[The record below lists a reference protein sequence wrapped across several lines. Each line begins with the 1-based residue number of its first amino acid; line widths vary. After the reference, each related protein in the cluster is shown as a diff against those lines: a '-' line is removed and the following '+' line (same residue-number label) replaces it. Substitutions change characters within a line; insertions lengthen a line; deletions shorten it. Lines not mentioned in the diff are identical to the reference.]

1 MDLLFVLLRG
11 LRMALDLLVLLLDV
25 NFFLVS
31 SLVSAL
37 LWLLAAACSLPAATA
52 AGALACWDGL
62 LLSLLSLARAA
73 GSLALGAA
81 QGLAGLLRGCCCGGL
96 EGLKVAGHL
105 LSHLALRGREL
116 LHREL
121 CGLLGCGQAL
131 ARQVGEGLA
140 IGTSL
145 LAYLINSLVNV
156 CLIGTQNLFTLVAA
170 LWDSVASPFL
180 RVTDLLAAFLAHVSS
195 GAIAVSILLWS
206 PCQLAFEL
214 LASIA
219 ELFIS
224 IFFVNIYGLGL
235 LLLII
240 VVSSFVFNPGLLWT
254 LAGYMLSYF
263 NTLPSYHRLQRD
275 VWRLYQVAVLTLGM
289 AMTSQAWRRLVDWSL
304 QVTDWSLQVTNWSR
318 GGRTTNQ
325 ESNQR
330 GAPVLAPRPAA
341 PSRLALA
348 GIGQLPAEHED
359 PLDAEQ
365 VPQAR
370 PALSRSAMA
379 GQRLQL
385 PREEPNTSRGKG
397 PGRQQLNAAAADAE
411 GTPDNDPWMLLKEQE
426 ERKKCVICQDQ
437 TKTVL
442 LLPCRHLC
450 LCQECTEVLLQQA
463 IYQRNCPLCRQMILQ
478 TLNVYL

>member
-1 MDLLFVLLRG
+1 MDLVFALLRA
-11 LRMALDLLVLLLDV
+11 LRMALDLLVLVLDL

-37 LWLLAAACSLPAATA
+37 LWLLAAAFSRPAAAA

-62 LLSLLSLARAA
+62 LLSLVSLARAVS
-73 GSLALGAA
+73 SLALGAL
-81 QGLAGLLRGCCCGGL
+81 QGLAGLLRSCCCGL

-105 LSHLALRGREL
+105 LSHLALRGKEL
-116 LHREL
+116 LHRGL

-131 ARQVGEGLA
+131 ARQVCEGLA

-145 LAYLINSLVNV
+145 LAYLVNSLVNV

-214 LASIA
+214 LASVT
-219 ELFIS
+219 ELFINV
-224 IFFVNIYGLGL
+224 FFVNIYGLGL

-240 VVSSFVFNPGLLWT
+240 GVGAFVLNPGLLWT
-254 LAGYMLSYF
+254 LTGYVLGYF

-304 QVTDWSLQVTNWSR
+304 QVTNWSQ
-318 GGRTTNQ
+318 GGRTMNR

-330 GAPVLAPRPAA
+330 GAAA
-341 PSRLALA
+341 PILRASGPGRLMLA
-348 GIGQLPAEHED
+348 GVGQQQAEHED
-359 PLDAEQ
+359 QPDAEQ
-365 VPQAR
+365 LPQAH
-370 PALSRSAMA
+370 PSLSRSA
-379 GQRLQL
+379 GQRLQA
-385 PREEPNTSRGKG
+385 PREEPSTSRCGKA
-397 PGRQQLNAAAADAE
+397 PRRQQLNAGAGE
-411 GTPDNDPWMLLKEQE
+411 GEDTSDNDPWMLLKEQE

-450 LCQECTEVLLQQA
+450 LCQECTEVLLQQS

>member
-11 LRMALDLLVLLLDV
+11 LRMALDLLVLVLDV

-37 LWLLAAACSLPAATA
+37 LWLLAAACSLPAAAA

-62 LLSLLSLARAA
+62 LLSLASLARAA
-73 GSLALGAA
+73 CCLAVGAL
-81 QGLAGLLRGCCCGGL
+81 QGLAGLLRGCCCGL

-105 LSHLALRGREL
+105 LSHLTLRGKEL
-116 LHREL
+116 LHRGL

-131 ARQVGEGLA
+131 ARQVCEGLA
-140 IGTSL
+140 ISTSL
-145 LAYLINSLVNV
+145 LAYLVNSLINV
-156 CLIGTQNLFTLVAA
+156 CLIGTQNLFTLLGA
-170 LWDSVASPFL
+170 LWDSVAGPFL

-214 LASIA
+214 LASVA
-219 ELFIS
+219 ELFIN

-240 VVSSFVFNPGLLWT
+240 VVSAFVFNPGLLWT
-254 LAGYMLSYF
+254 LTGYVLGYF

-304 QVTDWSLQVTNWSR
+304 QVTNWSR
-318 GGRTTNQ
+318 GGRTMNR

-330 GAPVLAPRPAA
+330 GAAAPAPRPTA
-341 PSRLALA
+341 PSR
-348 GIGQLPAEHED
+348 
-359 PLDAEQ
+359 
-365 VPQAR
+365 
-370 PALSRSAMA
+370 
-379 GQRLQL
+379 
-385 PREEPNTSRGKG
+385 EEPSTSWGKA
-397 PGRQQLNAAAADAE
+397 PRRQQLNAAAADGQ
-411 GTPDNDPWMLLKEQE
+411 GTPDDDPWMLLKEQE

>member
-1 MDLLFVLLRG
+1 MDLLFALFRG
-11 LRMALDLLVLLLDV
+11 LRLALDLLVLVLDV

-37 LWLLAAACSLPAATA
+37 LWLIAAAYSLPTAAA

-62 LLSLLSLARAA
+62 LLALAWLARAA
-73 GSLALGAA
+73 CGLALGTL
-81 QGLAGLLRGCCCGGL
+81 QGLAGLLRGCCCGL
-96 EGLKVAGHL
+96 EGLKVAGNL
-105 LSHLALRGREL
+105 LSHLMLRSREL
-116 LHREL
+116 LHRGL

-131 ARQVGEGLA
+131 ARQLCEGLA

-156 CLIGTQNLFTLVAA
+156 CLIGTQNLFTLLVA
-170 LWDSVASPFL
+170 LWDSVTGPFL

-206 PCQLAFEL
+206 PCQLAFKL
-214 LASIA
+214 LASAA
-219 ELFIS
+219 ELFIN

-240 VVSSFVFNPGLLWT
+240 FVSSFVFNPGLLWT
-254 LAGYMLSYF
+254 LTGHMLGYF
-263 NTLPSYHRLQRD
+263 NALPSYHRLQRD

-289 AMTSQAWRRLVDWSL
+289 AMTSPAWRRLVDWSL
-304 QVTDWSLQVTNWSR
+304 HVTDWSR
-318 GGRTTNQ
+318 GGRTMNR
-325 ESNQR
+325 ERNQR
-330 GAPVLAPRPAA
+330 GAALLATRPAA
-341 PSRLALA
+341 PGRPALA
-348 GIGQLPAEHED
+348 GVGHLPAEHED
-359 PLDAEQ
+359 QLDMEQ
-365 VPQAR
+365 VPQLH
-370 PALSRSAMA
+370 PPPSRSALA
-379 GQRLQL
+379 GQRLQP
-385 PREEPNTSRGKG
+385 PREEPSTSWGKA
-397 PGRQQLNAAAADAE
+397 PRKRQLNAAAGNAE
-411 GTPDNDPWMLLKEQE
+411 GIPDNDPWMLLKEQE
-426 ERKKCVICQDQ
+426 EHKKCVICQDQ

-450 LCQECTEVLLQQA
+450 LCQECTEVLLRQA

>member
-1 MDLLFVLLRG
+1 MDLLFALLRG
-11 LRMALDLLVLLLDV
+11 LRVALDLLLLVLDV

-37 LWLLAAACSLPAATA
+37 LWLLAAACSLPAAAA

-73 GSLALGAA
+73 CGLALGAL
-81 QGLAGLLRGCCCGGL
+81 QGLAGLLRGCCCGL

-105 LSHLALRGREL
+105 LSHLALRGKEL
-116 LHREL
+116 LQRGL

-131 ARQVGEGLA
+131 GRQLCEGLA
-140 IGTSL
+140 IATSL
-145 LAYLINSLVNV
+145 LAYLVNSLVNV
-156 CLIGTQNLFTLVAA
+156 CLIGTQNLFTLLAA
-170 LWDSVASPFL
+170 LWDSVAGPFL

-214 LASIA
+214 LASVL

-240 VVSSFVFNPGLLWT
+240 VVSTFVFNPGLLWT
-254 LAGYMLSYF
+254 LTGYVLGYF

-304 QVTDWSLQVTNWSR
+304 QVTNWSR
-318 GGRTTNQ
+318 G
-325 ESNQR
+325 
-330 GAPVLAPRPAA
+330 
-341 PSRLALA
+341 
-348 GIGQLPAEHED
+348 
-359 PLDAEQ
+359 
-365 VPQAR
+365 AR
-370 PALSRSAMA
+370 PALSRSAVV
-379 GQRLQL
+379 GQRHQP
-385 PREEPNTSRGKG
+385 PREEPSTSWGKA
-397 PGRQQLNAAAADAE
+397 PRRQQLNAAAGDGE
-411 GTPDNDPWMLLKEQE
+411 GALDNDPWMLLKEQE

>member
-1 MDLLFVLLRG
+1 SLHWEPRSTLLQP
-11 LRMALDLLVLLLDV
+11 DQ
-25 NFFLVS
+25 
-31 SLVSAL
+31 
-37 LWLLAAACSLPAATA
+37 CSNLNRSP
-52 AGALACWDGL
+52 GC
-62 LLSLLSLARAA
+62 SRPP
-73 GSLALGAA
+73 
-81 QGLAGLLRGCCCGGL
+81 GLAGLLRGCCCGL

-116 LHREL
+116 LHRGL

-131 ARQVGEGLA
+131 ARQLCEGLA
-140 IGTSL
+140 IATSL
-145 LAYLINSLVNV
+145 LAYLVNSLVNV
-156 CLIGTQNLFTLVAA
+156 CLIGTQNLFTLLVA
-170 LWDSVASPFL
+170 LWDSVAGPFL

-206 PCQLAFEL
+206 PCQLVFQL
-214 LASIA
+214 LTSVL
-219 ELFIS
+219 ELFINV
-224 IFFVNIYGLGL
+224 FFVNIYGLGL

-240 VVSSFVFNPGLLWT
+240 VVSIFVSNPGLLWT
-254 LAGYMLSYF
+254 LTGHVLGYF

-304 QVTDWSLQVTNWSR
+304 Q
-318 GGRTTNQ
+318 
-325 ESNQR
+325 R
-330 GAPVLAPRPAA
+330 GAAVA
-341 PSRLALA
+341 
-348 GIGQLPAEHED
+348 
-359 PLDAEQ
+359 
-365 VPQAR
+365 V
-370 PALSRSAMA
+370 A
-379 GQRLQL
+379 GQRHQP
-385 PREEPNTSRGKG
+385 PREEPSTSWGNALR
-397 PGRQQLNAAAADAE
+397 RQQLNAAAGDGE
-411 GTPDNDPWMLLKEQE
+411 GALDNDPWMLLKEQE

>member
-1 MDLLFVLLRG
+1 MDLLFLLLRG
-11 LRMALDLLVLLLDV
+11 LRKVLDLLVLVLDV
-25 NFFLVS
+25 NFFVVS

-37 LWLLAAACSLPAATA
+37 LWLLAAACSLPAAAA

-62 LLSLLSLARAA
+62 LLSLASLARAA
-73 GSLALGAA
+73 CCLAVGAL
-81 QGLAGLLRGCCCGGL
+81 QGLGGLLRGCCCGL

-105 LSHLALRGREL
+105 LSHLALRGKEL
-116 LHREL
+116 LHRGL

-131 ARQVGEGLA
+131 ARQVCEGLA

-145 LAYLINSLVNV
+145 LAYLVNSLVNV
-156 CLIGTQNLFTLVAA
+156 CLIGTQNLFTLLAA
-170 LWDSVASPFL
+170 LWDSVAGPFL

-214 LASIA
+214 LASITK
-219 ELFIS
+219 LFIN

-240 VVSSFVFNPGLLWT
+240 VVGAFVFNPRLLGMLT
-254 LAGYMLSYF
+254 GYVLGYL

-304 QVTDWSLQVTNWSR
+304 QVTNWSR
-318 GGRTTNQ
+318 GGRTMNR

-330 GAPVLAPRPAA
+330 GAAAPAPRPAV
-341 PSRLALA
+341 SGRLILA
-348 GIGQLPAEHED
+348 GDGQLPAEHED
-359 PLDAEQ
+359 QPDAEQ

-370 PALSRSAMA
+370 PALSRSAAA
-379 GQRLQL
+379 GQRLQ
-385 PREEPNTSRGKG
+385 PSREGPSTSWGALR
-397 PGRQQLNAAAADAE
+397 RQQLNAAAGGSE
-411 GTPDNDPWMLLKEQE
+411 GAPDNDPWVLLKEQE

>member
-1 MDLLFVLLRG
+1 MDLLFALFRG
-11 LRMALDLLVLLLDV
+11 LRLALDLLLLVLDV

-37 LWLLAAACSLPAATA
+37 LWLLAAACSLPAAA
-52 AGALACWDGL
+52 AAAALACWDGL
-62 LLSLLSLARAA
+62 LLSLASLVRAA
-73 GSLALGAA
+73 CSLALGAL
-81 QGLAGLLRGCCCGGL
+81 QGLGGLLRGGCCGL

-116 LHREL
+116 LHRGL

-131 ARQVGEGLA
+131 ARQLCEGLA

-145 LAYLINSLVNV
+145 LAYLVNSLVNV
-156 CLIGTQNLFTLVAA
+156 CLIGTQNLFTLLAA
-170 LWDSVASPFL
+170 LWDSVAGPFL

-214 LASIA
+214 LASLA
-219 ELFIS
+219 KLFINV
-224 IFFVNIYGLGL
+224 FFVNIYGLGL

-240 VVSSFVFNPGLLWT
+240 VVSAFVFNPGLLGMLT
-254 LAGYMLSYF
+254 GYVLSYF
-263 NTLPSYHRLQRD
+263 NALPSYHRLQRD

-304 QVTDWSLQVTNWSR
+304 QVTDWSR
-318 GGRTTNQ
+318 GGRTMNQ

-330 GAPVLAPRPAA
+330 GAAAPALRPAA
-341 PSRLALA
+341 PGRLTLA
-348 GIGQLPAEHED
+348 GVGQLLADQED
-359 PLDAEQ
+359 QLDMDQ

-379 GQRLQL
+379 GQRLQT
-385 PREEPNTSRGKG
+385 PREEPSTSWGKA
-397 PGRQQLNAAAADAE
+397 PGRQQLNAAAGDGE
-411 GTPDNDPWMLLKEQE
+411 GTPDDDPWMLLKEQE

>member
-11 LRMALDLLVLLLDV
+11 LRLALDLLVLVLDL
-25 NFFLVS
+25 NFLLVS

-37 LWLLAAACSLPAATA
+37 LWLLAAAWSLPAAA
-52 AGALACWDGL
+52 ATGALACWNGL
-62 LLSLLSLARAA
+62 LLSLASLAWAA
-73 GSLALGAA
+73 GCLALGAV
-81 QGLAGLLRGCCCGGL
+81 QGLAGLLRGCCCGL

-116 LHREL
+116 VQRGL

-131 ARQVGEGLA
+131 ARQVCEGLA

-145 LAYLINSLVNV
+145 LAYLVNSLVNV
-156 CLIGTQNLFTLVAA
+156 CLIGTQNLFTLLVA
-170 LWDSVASPFL
+170 LWDSIAGPFL

-224 IFFVNIYGLGL
+224 VFFVNIYGLGL

-240 VVSSFVFNPGLLWT
+240 VISAFVFNPELLWT
-254 LAGYMLSYF
+254 LTGSVLGYF
-263 NTLPSYHRLQRD
+263 QTLPSYHRLQRD

-289 AMTSQAWRRLVDWSL
+289 AMTSQTWRRLV
-304 QVTDWSLQVTNWSR
+304 DWSLQVTNWSR
-318 GGRTTNQ
+318 GGRMMNR

-330 GAPVLAPRPAA
+330 GAPLPTPRAG
-341 PSRLALA
+341 RLMLA
-348 GIGQLPAEHED
+348 GVAQLPEE
-359 PLDAEQ
+359 PEEQLDAE

-370 PALSRSAMA
+370 PALRGATA
-379 GQRLQL
+379 GQRP
-385 PREEPNTSRGKG
+385 PREELSTPWGNAPR
-397 PGRQQLNAAAADAE
+397 RQQLNGAGDAE
-411 GTPDNDPWMLLKEQE
+411 AAPDDDPWALLKEQE

>member
-1 MDLLFVLLRG
+1 
-11 LRMALDLLVLLLDV
+11 
-25 NFFLVS
+25 
-31 SLVSAL
+31 
-37 LWLLAAACSLPAATA
+37 
-52 AGALACWDGL
+52 
-62 LLSLLSLARAA
+62 
-73 GSLALGAA
+73 
-81 QGLAGLLRGCCCGGL
+81 
-96 EGLKVAGHL
+96 
-105 LSHLALRGREL
+105 
-116 LHREL
+116 
-121 CGLLGCGQAL
+121 GQAL
-131 ARQVGEGLA
+131 ARQVCEGLA

-145 LAYLINSLVNV
+145 LAYLVNSLVNV

-170 LWDSVASPFL
+170 LWDSVAGPFL

-206 PCQLAFEL
+206 PCQLAFEV
-214 LASIA
+214 LASVA

-240 VVSSFVFNPGLLWT
+240 VVSAFVFNPGLLWT
-254 LAGYMLSYF
+254 LTGYVLGYF

-304 QVTDWSLQVTNWSR
+304 QVTNWSR
-318 GGRTTNQ
+318 GGRTVNR
-325 ESNQR
+325 EST
-330 GAPVLAPRPAA
+330 
-341 PSRLALA
+341 
-348 GIGQLPAEHED
+348 
-359 PLDAEQ
+359 
-365 VPQAR
+365 R
-370 PALSRSAMA
+370 PALSRSAVA
-379 GQRLQL
+379 GQRLQP
-385 PREEPNTSRGKG
+385 PREEPSTSWGKG
-397 PGRQQLNAAAADAE
+397 LRRRQLNAAAEDGE
-411 GTPDNDPWMLLKEQE
+411 GTLDNDPWMLLKEQE

>member
-1 MDLLFVLLRG
+1 MDLLFVVLRG
-11 LRMALDLLVLLLDV
+11 LRLALDLLVLVLDV

-37 LWLLAAACSLPAATA
+37 LWLLAAACSLPAAAA

-62 LLSLLSLARAA
+62 LLSLACLARAA
-73 GSLALGAA
+73 GCLALGAL
-81 QGLAGLLRGCCCGGL
+81 QGLAGLLRSCCCGL

-116 LHREL
+116 LHRGL

-131 ARQVGEGLA
+131 ARQLCEGLA

-145 LAYLINSLVNV
+145 LAYLVNSLVNV
-156 CLIGTQNLFTLVAA
+156 CLIGTQNLFTLAAA
-170 LWDSVASPFL
+170 LWDSVASPLL

-195 GAIAVSILLWS
+195 GAIALSILLWS

-214 LASIA
+214 LVSVT
-219 ELFIS
+219 ELLIN
-224 IFFVNIYGLGL
+224 IVFVNVYGLGL

-240 VVSSFVFNPGLLWT
+240 AVSAFLLNPGLLWT
-254 LAGYMLSYF
+254 LTGYLLGYF

-304 QVTDWSLQVTNWSR
+304 QVTNWSR
-318 GGRTTNQ
+318 GGRTLHR

-330 GAPVLAPRPAA
+330 GAAA
-341 PSRLALA
+341 PAFRAVGPGRLALA
-348 GIGQLPAEHED
+348 AFGQLEHD
-359 PLDAEQ
+359 GHPDATQ
-365 VPQAR
+365 VPQAH
-370 PALSRSAMA
+370 PPHSRSV
-379 GQRLQL
+379 GQRFQV
-385 PREEPNTSRGKG
+385 PREEPSTSRGNA
-397 PGRQQLNAAAADAE
+397 PRRQQLNAAAGGGEDA
-411 GTPDNDPWMLLKEQE
+411 PDNDPWMLLKEQE

-450 LCQECTEVLLQQA
+450 LCQECTEVLLQQS

>member
-11 LRMALDLLVLLLDV
+11 LRLTLDLLLLVLDI

-37 LWLLAAACSLPAATA
+37 LWLLSAVCSFPSAAA

-62 LLSLLSLARAA
+62 LLGLASLARAV
-73 GSLALGAA
+73 L
-81 QGLAGLLRGCCCGGL
+81 QGLAGLLRGCCCGL

-105 LSHLALRGREL
+105 LSHLGLRGREVVQRGL
-116 LHREL
+116 G
-121 CGLLGCGQAL
+121 GLLGCGQAL
-131 ARQVGEGLA
+131 GRQLGEGLA

-145 LAYLINSLVNV
+145 LAYLVNSLVNV
-156 CLIGTQNLFTLVAA
+156 CLLGAQNLFTLLAA

-180 RVTDLLAAFLAHVSS
+180 RVTDLLAALLAHVSS

-206 PCQLAFEL
+206 PCQLAFQL
-214 LASIA
+214 LVSSA
-219 ELFIS
+219 ELFVS
-224 IFFVNIYGLGL
+224 VFFVNIYGLAL

-240 VVSSFVFNPGLLWT
+240 AVGAFVLNPGLLWA
-254 LAGYMLSYF
+254 LSDCLLGYL
-263 NTLPSYHRLQRD
+263 TALPSYHRLQRD
-275 VWRLYQVAVLTLGM
+275 AWRLYQVAVLTLGM
-289 AMTSQAWRRLVDWSL
+289 LMTSQAWRRLVE
-304 QVTDWSLQVTNWSR
+304 WSLQVTNWSR
-318 GGRTTNQ
+318 GGRTMNR
-325 ESNQR
+325 ESNHR
-330 GAPVLAPRPAA
+330 GAVAAPRA
-341 PSRLALA
+341 RLMLA
-348 GIGQLPAEHED
+348 GVYQPPAEQE
-359 PLDAEQ
+359 EQ
-365 VPQAR
+365 QDVEEVPQAR
-370 PALSRSAMA
+370 PALSRSSLA
-379 GQRLQL
+379 GQRRQQ
-385 PREEPNTSRGKG
+385 PREEAG
-397 PGRQQLNAAAADAE
+397 PSWGNAVRREQLNAAAGDGE
-411 GTPDNDPWMLLKEQE
+411 GNPDDDPWMLLKEQE

>member
-1 MDLLFVLLRG
+1 MDLLFALLRG
-11 LRMALDLLVLLLDV
+11 LRLALDLLLLVLDV

-37 LWLLAAACSLPAATA
+37 LWLLAAACGLPAAAA
-52 AGALACWDGL
+52 AGALACWDAL
-62 LLSLLSLARAA
+62 LLSLASLARAVWC
-73 GSLALGAA
+73 LALGAL
-81 QGLAGLLRGCCCGGL
+81 QGLGGLLRGCCCGL

-105 LSHLALRGREL
+105 LSHLGLRGREL
-116 LHREL
+116 LQRGL
-121 CGLLGCGQAL
+121 GGLLGCGQAL
-131 ARQVGEGLA
+131 ARQVCEGLA

-145 LAYLINSLVNV
+145 LAYLVNSLVNM

-170 LWDSVASPFL
+170 LWDSVAGPFL
-180 RVTDLLAAFLAHVSS
+180 RFTDLLAAFLAHVSS

-214 LASIA
+214 LASVTA
-219 ELFIS
+219 LFIN

-240 VVSSFVFNPGLLWT
+240 VVSAFVFNPGLLWT
-254 LAGYMLSYF
+254 LTGYVLGYF

-289 AMTSQAWRRLVDWSL
+289 AVTSQAWRRLVDWSL
-304 QVTDWSLQVTNWSR
+304 QVTNWSR
-318 GGRTTNQ
+318 GGRMMNR

-330 GAPVLAPRPAA
+330 GAAVPALRSAA
-341 PSRLALA
+341 PSRLMLA
-348 GIGQLPAEHED
+348 GLGQLPAERED
-359 PLDAEQ
+359 QPDAEQ

-370 PALSRSAMA
+370 PALSRSAVA

-385 PREEPNTSRGKG
+385 PREEPSTSWGRV
-397 PGRQQLNAAAADAE
+397 PRRQQLNAAAGDGE
-411 GTPDNDPWMLLKEQE
+411 GTPDNDPWVLLKEQE